1 MRPSQFLSAIALV
14 ASAGLVTANPVPN
27 PLPELVDDDSS
38 RLVARNDSDSDP
50 DKCIKAPLSAEPD
63 FSYYTF
69 HIEASIKERAQRH
82 GLTKIGV
89 IQYCDSNGGLF
100 GTQPMGTDNWAYAP
114 LDKFGPDQPYK
125 IKVNRCKKRYNRHVS
140 KYQVYLCNEKN
151 WCGTTRCGFTRKVC
165 PPEKTKA
172 VDLVDNE
179 SWICSL

>member
-27 PLPELVDDDSS
+27 PLPELVDDHTS
-38 RLVARNDSDSDP
+38 RLVARNDSDP
-50 DKCIKAPLSAEPD
+50 DSCIKAPLSAEPD

-69 HIEASIKERAQRH
+69 HIDANVKERAQRH

-89 IQYCDSNGGLF
+89 IQYCNSNGGIF
-100 GTQPMGTDNWAYAP
+100 GSQPKNTDNWAYDT

-125 IKVNRCKKRYNRHVS
+125 IKVDRCKKRYKRHVW
-140 KYQVYLCNEKN
+140 KYQVYLCNENN
-151 WCGTTRCGFTRKVC
+151 WCGTTKCGYTRKIC
-165 PPEKTKA
+165 PVEQTKA

-179 SWICSL
+179 SWLYSV